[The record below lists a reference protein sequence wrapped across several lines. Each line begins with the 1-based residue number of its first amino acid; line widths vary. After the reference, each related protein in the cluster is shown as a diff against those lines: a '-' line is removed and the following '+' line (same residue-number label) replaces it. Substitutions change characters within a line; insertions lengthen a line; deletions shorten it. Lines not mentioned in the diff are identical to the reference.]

1 MDLYRI
7 IDDLV
12 AERNRVQKIIESLE
26 LMAVPPDEA
35 APRSPTKKRGRKSMD
50 GAARKEVS
58 ERMKLY
64 WARRRG
70 DEQKENA
77 A

>member
-12 AERNRVQKIIESLE
+12 EERNRVQRIIDSLE
-26 LMAVPPDEA
+26 NVDVA
-35 APRSPTKKRGRKSMD
+35 AAKPVRVKRARRGRKSMD
-50 GAARKEVS
+50 AAARKKVS

-64 WARRRG
+64 WTNRRASAS
-70 DEQKENA
+70 Q
-77 A
+77 